1 MTDHHARILAAFTEQ
16 AETFQDPHLNT
27 AFTSALD
34 WLVDLIDP
42 APHGTWLDVAGGTG
56 LVGRTLARR
65 VGRVVCVD
73 TTKAMLEA
81 GRRESVAE
89 GVHNIDFV
97 SGDALDLP
105 VEPGSFDG
113 VVTRFSLHHLEDPR
127 RALAAMVE
135 ACRPG
140 GRIAVKDLIA
150 SAEPG
155 VRERQDRIES
165 LRDDSHLRMALP
177 GEIAAWCG
185 ELGLDVERPVVREL
199 DRPLEPWLAQ
209 SCTPPDRAHAVRE
222 TLAAELDGGERTGMR
237 PHRRGSEV
245 WFRQTWEVT
254 LATKPG

>member
-1 MTDHHARILAAFTEQ
+1 MTDHHARIVAAFTEQ

-42 APHGTWLDVAGGTG
+42 APHDAWLDVAAGTG

-65 VGRVVCVD
+65 VGRVLCVD
-73 TTKAMLEA
+73 ATEAMLEA
-81 GRRESVAE
+81 GRNEAA
-89 GVHNIDFV
+89 GDGIHNVDFV
-97 SGDALDLP
+97 LGDALDLP
-105 VEPGSFDG
+105 VAPGSFDG
-113 VVTRFSLHHLEDPR
+113 AVTRFSFHHLEEPR
-127 RALAAMVE
+127 AALATMVD

-140 GRIAVKDLIA
+140 GRIVVKDLIA

-155 VRERQDRIES
+155 VREQQDRIEA

-177 GEIAAWCG
+177 GEIADWG
-185 ELGLDVERPVVREL
+185 RELGLEVEAPVVREL

-209 SCTPPDRAHAVRE
+209 SCTPPDRSHVVRE
-222 TLAAELDGGERTGMR
+222 ALTAELDRGERTGMR
-237 PHRRGSEV
+237 PHRRGSEL

-254 LATKPG
+254 LATRPG

>member
-1 MTDHHARILAAFTEQ
+1 MTDHNARILAAFTEQ
-16 AETFQDPHLNT
+16 AETFTDPNLNT

-42 APHGTWLDVAGGTG
+42 APRESWIDVAAGTG

-65 VGRVVCVD
+65 VGRVLCVD
-73 TTKAMLEA
+73 ATQAMLEA
-81 GRRESVAE
+81 GRREAAAD
-89 GVHNIDFV
+89 GVRNIDFV
-97 SGDALDLP
+97 LGDALDLP

-113 VVTRFSLHHLEDPR
+113 AVTRFSFHHFEDPR
-127 RALAAMVE
+127 QALSQLVA

-155 VRERQDRIES
+155 IRERQDHIES
-165 LRDDSHLRMALP
+165 LRDDSHLRMPLP
-177 GEIAAWCG
+177 GEIASWCRD
-185 ELGLDVERPVVREL
+185 LGLSAEPPVVREL

-209 SCTPPDRAHAVRE
+209 SCTPNDRAHAVRE
-222 TLAAELDGGERTGMR
+222 ALVAELDGGERTGMR

-254 LATKPG
+254 LARKPA